1 MRSLWLRRWVV
12 MGTAWLF
19 ALAVQPNTAQ
29 QVYQQRSIAEAEAEA
44 EADANVNVSALKA
57 RVN

>member
-1 MRSLWLRRWVV
+1 

-44 EADANVNVSALKA
+44 DANVNVSALKA